1 MTHHIVVVVVAISFS
16 GFGIGVTL
24 SLQNVFGRIS
34 LSSAW
39 ENNLKRIGV
48 SSSIGCSVEFSRAS
62 DPGFSLGSFFFLLP
76 FQYCYYWFKF
86 FYLFII

>member
-1 MTHHIVVVVVAISFS
+1 MTHHIVIVAAISFS

-24 SLQNVFGRIS
+24 SLQNVFGRIFFF

-48 SSSIGCSVEFSRAS
+48 SSSLDV
-62 DPGFSLGSFFFLLP
+62 
-76 FQYCYYWFKF
+76 QWN
-86 FYLFII
+86 